1 MIDTASSLE
10 MTRARFL
17 TLGLVGGALLL
28 GLDLGVTGRAAR
40 AATGDG
46 RLGVYLRI
54 GADETITIIAP
65 NSEMGQGTSTALP
78 MIVAEELKVDW
89 AQVRMELAGASTA
102 FANPLF
108 RTQLTGG
115 STAVRGYHDSL
126 RLVGASAR
134 EMLVAAAAQ
143 RFGVSASDCTAAAGR
158 VTCGAAVRQLRRAG
172 RGRGHDAAADEPAV
186 DRA

>member
-1 MIDTASSLE
+1 MTDTMSGHE

-17 TLGLVGGALLL
+17 TAGLAGGALLL
-28 GLDLGVTGRAAR
+28 GIDLGLTRRAAR

-46 RLGVYLRI
+46 QVNVYLRI
-54 GADETITIIAP
+54 GADEIITIIAP

-89 AQVRMELAGASTA
+89 SNVRMDLAGASTA

-108 RTQLTGG
+108 RSQLTGG

-134 EMLVAAAAQ
+134 ELLIAAAAQ
-143 RFGVSASDCTAAAGR
+143 RFGVGPSDCTAADGR
-158 VTCGAAVRQLRRAG
+158 VTCGAQSATYGEL
-172 RGRGHDAAADEPAV
+172 AA
-186 DRA
+186 